1 MLKDTIQDFEWMAV
15 RDNENGPV
23 NFTESYITYPQKN
36 KIRDKVN
43 IRKHRSKR

>member
-1 MLKDTIQDFEWMAV
+1 MAV

-23 NFTESYITYPQKN
+23 NFTESYITYLQKN